1 MLRWCSLHV
10 LNLGIDLWAGAS
22 CMELLLEQDS
32 DLSNK
37 FNFYEYHRP
46 VFLFALTCGKIPGWY
61 MDSWFLWWSTKC
73 CLCWVPELVP
83 RPKDSVPY
91 LTLVALVYL
100 SKSQSSLALLATVKL
115 RHSQPPF
122 THGQFLRGGDVN
134 AKQMA
139 AKGYNVSWLAHVP
152 LKVLTYIYSHAQN
165 YMVIYATL
173 HDTFAGS
180 SDYRLACRHLCGLL
194 PPASRQVGIPA
205 SCPDGVSL
213 THLRSKY
220 ARFCALF

>member
-1 MLRWCSLHV
+1 
-10 LNLGIDLWAGAS
+10 
-22 CMELLLEQDS
+22 
-32 DLSNK
+32 
-37 FNFYEYHRP
+37 
-46 VFLFALTCGKIPGWY
+46 

-152 LKVLTYIYSHAQN
+152 LKVLTYIYIFTCPELYGHICNPAWHVCRLEWLSPGLQTLVWIITTGIQTSWNSSFLPRWCFFDALTFKIRAFVL
-165 YMVIYATL
+165 YFKYIYIYIYL
-173 HDTFAGS
+173 YLSIYFF
-180 SDYRLACRHLCGLL
+180 LN
-194 PPASRQVGIPA
+194 
-205 SCPDGVSL
+205 
-213 THLRSKY
+213 
-220 ARFCALF
+220 F

>member
-1 MLRWCSLHV
+1 M
-10 LNLGIDLWAGAS
+10 
-22 CMELLLEQDS
+22 
-32 DLSNK
+32 
-37 FNFYEYHRP
+37 
-46 VFLFALTCGKIPGWY
+46 
-61 MDSWFLWWSTKC
+61 
-73 CLCWVPELVP
+73 P

-152 LKVLTYIYSHAQN
+152 LKVLTYIYIHMPRIIWSYMQPCMTRLQARVIIAWLADTCVDYYHRHPDKLEFQLLAQ
-165 YMVIYATL
+165 MVFL
-173 HDTFAGS
+173 
-180 SDYRLACRHLCGLL
+180 
-194 PPASRQVGIPA
+194 
-205 SCPDGVSL
+205 
-213 THLRSKY
+213 
-220 ARFCALF
+220 